1 MRQHV
6 PVLATLPLVLVMGGL
21 GPAHAHA
28 QDRSVSW
35 VETREFEVPGPLGG
49 MMARAAGQDRS
60 VESRRAIHLLGRTLR
75 EDDGSSSVLVDLD
88 GGRYLLVDHE
98 EQTYLVFTFQEAAE
112 AARDFAGLMAAM
124 TEDLD
129 EVMDEAR
136 AEYEEAMAELQEA
149 MDEAELEVDVSFDVQ
164 HRATGQTRSFNG
176 LRAQRHV
183 ITARLE
189 VRSTVEGLEDAPE
202 GGTMVF
208 LSELWQS
215 DEVPTL
221 DEVYEEWGRQMAED
235 PEVQAI
241 ARELAASMETQGGG
255 AGTDAIGL
263 WDPRIAAGLEE
274 LSRAMEALDGTTI
287 RSATTVAV
295 VPDGAPYDEGE
306 LLGWEPTSTG
316 TYLRRAA
323 GEAVAEAGRAQARRA
338 IRGATRG
345 VLGRRGG
352 NEPEEEEEEEAQVR
366 PLFRMIS
373 EKRDLEVGTP
383 TAPLDLDIQGYR
395 EVTLAELM
403 EAARPPEG

>member
-1 MRQHV
+1 MRQRT
-6 PVLATLPLVLVMGGL
+6 PVLVAVPLLLVLGGL
-21 GPAHAHA
+21 VPSHVQA

-35 VETREFEVPGPLGG
+35 VETREFEVPGPLGA
-49 MMARAAGQDRS
+49 MMARAAGQDQS
-60 VESRRAIHLLGRTLR
+60 MESRRAIHLFGRTLR
-75 EDDGSSSVLVDLD
+75 EDDGRSSVLVDLD
-88 GGRYLLVDHE
+88 HGRYLLVDHE
-98 EQTYLVFTFQEAAE
+98 EQTYLVFTFREAAE
-112 AARDFAGLMAAM
+112 AARDLAGLMAAM

-129 EVMDEAR
+129 EAR
-136 AEYEEAMAELQEA
+136 AEYEEAMKES
-149 MDEAELEVDVSFDVQ
+149 ELEVDVSFDVE
-164 HRATGQTRSFNG
+164 HRATGETRSFNG
-176 LRAQRHV
+176 LRAQRHI

-189 VRSTVEGLEDAPE
+189 VRSAVEGLEDAPE

-208 LSELWQS
+208 LAELWQS
-215 DEVPTL
+215 DEVPSL

-263 WDPRIAAGLEE
+263 WDPRMAAGLEE
-274 LSRAMEALDGTTI
+274 LARAMESLDGTTI

-338 IRGATRG
+338 LRGATRG
-345 VLGRRGG
+345 VLGRRGVD
-352 NEPEEEEEEEAQVR
+352 ESEDEEEEPQVR

-403 EAARPPEG
+403 EAARSPEG

>member
-1 MRQHV
+1 MAPRAAGLSA
-6 PVLATLPLVLVMGGL
+6 LAAALLLFSPLLTAGG
-21 GPAHAHA
+21 AEA

-35 VETREFEVPGPLGG
+35 VETREFEVPGPLGS
-49 MMARAAGQDRS
+49 MMARMAGQDQTL
-60 VESRRAIHLLGRTLR
+60 ESRRAVHLFGRTLR

-88 GGRYLLVDHE
+88 AGRYLLVDHE
-98 EQTYLVFTFQEAAE
+98 ERTYLVFTFQEAAE
-112 AARDFAGLMAAM
+112 AARDVSQLMAAM
-124 TEDLD
+124 TEDL
-129 EVMDEAR
+129 EREMDEAR
-136 AEYEEAMAELQEA
+136 AEHEEAMAELREA
-149 MDEAELEVDVSFDVQ
+149 MKESEVDVSFDVRHQ
-164 HRATGQTRSFNG
+164 ATGQTRSFNG
-176 LRAQRHV
+176 IRAHRHI

-189 VRSTVEGLEDAPE
+189 VRSAVEGLEDAPE

-221 DEVYEEWGRQMAED
+221 DEMYEEWGRQMAED
-235 PEVQAI
+235 PQVQAI

-263 WDPRIAAGLEE
+263 WDPRFAAGLQE
-274 LSRAMEALDGTTI
+274 LARAMEALDGTTI

-295 VPDGAPYDEGE
+295 VPDGAPYDEAE

-316 TYLRRAA
+316 TYVRRAG

-352 NEPEEEEEEEAQVR
+352 DQPEEVDEEPQAR

-383 TAPLDLDIQGYR
+383 TGPLDLDIQGYR
-395 EVTLAELM
+395 QVTFAELM

>member
-1 MRQHV
+1 MIR
-6 PVLATLPLVLVMGGL
+6 PAFGLATTPLLLCGLLVGS
-21 GPAHAHA
+21 PAEA

-35 VETREFEVPGPLGG
+35 VETREFEIPGPLGS
-49 MMARAAGQDRS
+49 MMARMAGQDQTL
-60 VESRRAIHLLGRTLR
+60 ESRRAVHLFGRTLR

-88 GGRYLLVDHE
+88 AGRYLIVDHE
-98 EQTYLVFTFQEAAE
+98 DRTYLVFTFQEAAE
-112 AARDFAGLMAAM
+112 AARDLSQLMAAM
-124 TEDLD
+124 TEDMD

-149 MDEAELEVDVSFDVQ
+149 MEEAEAEMEVSFDVQ
-164 HRATGQTRSFNG
+164 HRATGQSRSFNG
-176 LRAQRHV
+176 IRAERHI

-189 VRSTVEGLEDAPE
+189 VRSAVEGLEDAPE

-221 DEVYEEWGRQMAED
+221 DEMYEEWGRQMAED
-235 PEVQAI
+235 PQVQAI
-241 ARELAASMETQGGG
+241 ARELAASMEAQGGG

-274 LSRAMEALDGTTI
+274 LARAMEALDGTTI

-295 VPDGAPYDEGE
+295 VPDDAPYDEAE
-306 LLGWEPTSTG
+306 LIGWEPTSTG

-352 NEPEEEEEEEAQVR
+352 NEPEEEDEEPQVR
-366 PLFRMIS
+366 PLFRMTS

-383 TAPLDLDIQGYR
+383 TGPLDLDIQGYR
-395 EVTLAELM
+395 EVTFAELM